1 MKSSELKT
9 ILKPLIKQCIK
20 EVILEEGMLSN
31 IVSEVVQG
39 LGATRIDESHSLK
52 PATESSTASSDSTER
67 KKQQLKEVKD
77 RMTKAVGATGYN
89 GVNIF
94 EDVKPLKSAGK
105 SQPGSNPLSDI
116 APEDPG
122 VNIDGILKIG
132 AQRWKNLI

>member
-39 LGATRIDESHSLK
+39 LGDSRIDESISLK
-52 PATESSTASSDSTER
+52 QEPVSQHLAET
-67 KKQQLKEVKD
+67 KKRQQLKETKD
-77 RMTKAVGATGYN
+77 RMAKAIGSDGYN

-94 EDVKPLKSAGK
+94 EDVKPLRSSSK
-105 SQPGSNPLSDI
+105 SQPGANPLADV

-122 VNIDGILKIG
+122 INIDGILKIG
-132 AQRWKNLI
+132 GARWKNLI